1 MTLFSFVKTLTELPT
16 LTAPS
21 GKPGRNDCLS
31 MTTSGVYPDDPAYAM
46 TAWCTENKVPD
57 HFLKYGC
64 SPRTDQEV

>member
-1 MTLFSFVKTLTELPT
+1 
-16 LTAPS
+16 
-21 GKPGRNDCLS
+21 